1 MTDAA
6 ALADVGLVSA
16 RYRYASHY
24 RPGRLRYHEELFPA
38 PGLQTYCGSTSR
50 AVAVVVA
57 ARDPFSHIEVFMSLQ
72 SPPMIDPN
80 GSRATPDLAAEFKDA
95 MRQNVSAVA
104 VVTTWL
110 DDRPWGMTVSAF
122 SSICMDPPTVMT
134 CLRRNTASA
143 EVITAQGEFGIN
155 LLAAHQ
161 IGISERCSAPG
172 SPKFVDD
179 HLADGRHTVPALTGA
194 RMFLDCA
201 VSGTVDVGDHRVFFG
216 TVRALSTGDPNE
228 SALVY
233 SQGGYRHNSFD
244 HSIATGCI

>member
-1 MTDAA
+1 
-6 ALADVGLVSA
+6 
-16 RYRYASHY
+16 
-24 RPGRLRYHEELFPA
+24 
-38 PGLQTYCGSTSR
+38 
-50 AVAVVVA
+50 
-57 ARDPFSHIEVFMSLQ
+57 MSLQ
-72 SPPMIDPN
+72 SPPMIDPTE
-80 GSRATPDLAAEFKDA
+80 SWAAHDLTSDFKEA
-95 MRQNVSAVA
+95 MRQHVSAVA

-134 CLRRNTASA
+134 CLRRGTASA
-143 EVITAQGEFGIN
+143 EVITTRGEFGIN
-155 LLAAHQ
+155 LLAADQ
-161 IGISERCSAPG
+161 VDISTRCSAPG

-179 HLADGRHTVPALTGA
+179 HLADGEHAVPALSGA
-194 RMFLDCA
+194 RMFLDCV